1 MVFLEALI
9 EYTISKCTK
18 GCCRMAVD
26 RVWDTY
32 DANDNGVLEKDE
44 VRRMITDILETF
56 GQQERF
62 DEDTFSNAFDVID
75 HDRDG
80 DIEREQV

>member
-1 MVFLEALI
+1 MVFLEAIIGLVA
-9 EYTISKCTK
+9 SKCTK
-18 GCCRMAVD
+18 AACRMAVD
-26 RVWDTY
+26 SVWDTY

-62 DEDTFSNAFDVID
+62 NEDTFSNAFDVLD
-75 HDRDG
+75 NDGDG
-80 DIEREQV
+80 DIEKEQV

>member
-1 MVFLEALI
+1 MGI
-9 EYTISKCTK
+9 RDS
-18 GCCRMAVD
+18 CRMAVD
-26 RVWDTY
+26 RVWDSY

-62 DEDTFSNAFDVID
+62 DEDTFSNAFDVLD
-75 HDRDG
+75 NDGDG
-80 DIEREQV
+80 DIEKEQV